1 MKSVNNINT
10 DCKSTRTKISGPR
23 WLTRFTAI
31 VIVTVI
37 VLPGLVMADMR
48 EERPVWTMGFEGF
61 FSSIDGRMGFD
72 QQNAGYGTLN
82 DLRQDLGLPW
92 DNISYRVVAS
102 LRPLQHHL
110 VRVYGSVP
118 ETYQGET
125 LLTRQLRTTRYPS
138 AIIGVNQQVTNDQ
151 TIAFQPGDRIKSM
164 LKTAMFGFG
173 YDLDFL
179 LWPNWIGGFNGDL
192 RYIDLR
198 VQMSGTGYIL
208 PSYDPAAPDPKYVLP
223 NTFDVIS
230 IDELVPCLGAHTE
243 VVFPIN
249 LGCGSGSSAG
259 AFSRLVYGIT
269 PNYLNYVDVSAGLTL
284 NMAPSCRFTL
294 NSRFGYEHESIF
306 HDAQNRNG
314 RVMELK
320 RDGIMFRVEG
330 LF

>member
-10 DCKSTRTKISGPR
+10 DCKSTWTKISGSA
-23 WLTRFTAI
+23 WLNRFTAI
-31 VIVTVI
+31 VIVTLL
-37 VLPGLVMADMR
+37 VLPGLVIADMR

-82 DLRQDLGLPW
+82 DLREDLGLPW

-102 LRPLQHHL
+102 IRPLQHHL
-110 VRVYGSVP
+110 LRVYGSVP
-118 ETYQGET
+118 ETYQGQT
-125 LLTRQLRTTRYPS
+125 LLTRELRTTRYPA
-138 AIIGVNQQVTNDQ
+138 AITNNQVTNDQ
-151 TIAFQPGDRIKSM
+151 TIVFAPGTLVKSM

-192 RYIDLR
+192 RYIDLK
-198 VQMSGTGYIL
+198 VKMSGTGVVQ
-208 PSYDPAAPDPKYVLP
+208 PTGAPTLD
-223 NTFDVIS
+223 NTSDTIAV
-230 IDELVPCLGAHTE
+230 DELVPCLGAHTE